1 MTRLHPDIPFLNRVL
16 YASGSLGGNVLSRSL
31 SLWLIFLFAPPIDS
45 NLPTLVPRLL
55 LGALIPLVTFIDS
68 VDDPLIGYWSDRTR
82 SPWGRRIPFV
92 LLATPLYVLTF
103 ALLWFPPGEAH
114 GVLVNAL
121 FLFFLL
127 VAHRLFSTLS
137 GGPLE
142 SLLPEIATTARS
154 RIGIVTWQVFFGAVG
169 AAVGLIV
176 AGILKDLYGFGVMGI
191 ILAGLAFAS
200 RYVSVAGAWRHARV
214 DVEPVRMNLVQSFRD
229 TFRND
234 QFRVFLPSFILAN
247 MAVTLMTAAFPF
259 YVSAV
264 ILDGLPERI
273 ALLESGY
280 AVQLKILAFDI
291 NLGLG
296 FLVGMLTGIAIG
308 VVLLSLPLVY
318 WLSLKLGKA
327 WVFSMAMLLGAI
339 GYPLTF
345 FMGFVPG
352 VPVLTQSLIVVALAG
367 VPMAA
372 IFTFPNAILA
382 DIIDYDSLRTGS
394 RREAMYYGSQA
405 ALEKWAN
412 ALFAPILAGLLL
424 LGETASNPLG
434 VRLVGPAAGVA
445 CFVGYFFFR
454 GYRLPNSIVIEEEIP
469 RRHGQ

>member
-1 MTRLHPDIPFLNRVL
+1 
-16 YASGSLGGNVLSRSL
+16 
-31 SLWLIFLFAPPIDS
+31 
-45 NLPTLVPRLL
+45 
-55 LGALIPLVTFIDS
+55 
-68 VDDPLIGYWSDRTR
+68 
-82 SPWGRRIPFV
+82 
-92 LLATPLYVLTF
+92 
-103 ALLWFPPGEAH
+103 
-114 GVLVNAL
+114 
-121 FLFFLL
+121 
-127 VAHRLFSTLS
+127 
-137 GGPLE
+137 
-142 SLLPEIATTARS
+142 
-154 RIGIVTWQVFFGAVG
+154 
-169 AAVGLIV
+169 
-176 AGILKDLYGFGVMGI
+176 MGI
-191 ILAGLAFAS
+191 ILAALAFAS

-273 ALLESGY
+273 ALLEWGY
-280 AVQLKILAFDI
+280 AVQLKILGLDI
-291 NLGLG
+291 SLGLG

-327 WVFSMAMLLGAI
+327 WVFSTAMLLGAI

-434 VRLVGPAAGVA
+434 IRLVGPAAGVA

-454 GYRLPNSIVIEEEIP
+454 GYRLPNSIVVEEEPP